1 MAITK
6 AKEQK
11 FMIDTDKEQYI
22 RNVVKLFKEK
32 ERSFE
37 NRYKSW
43 STCHNYFL
51 ALHKNYGGKKFKNL
65 NKTEQ
70 SLALLNLSFYLASW
84 GMYRGSSFV
93 LQYDYTIFTKVID
106 IVLDSKYSLLWDV
119 NYKTIIDER
128 EQVKKLLID
137 IRDNIN
143 KALIDYRVFYNT
155 KSIFKAKYRDEAFIS
170 QTLTTKILLG
180 TLCCCPAYDTY
191 FSNSISGTFSNF
203 NDNEKIDNLLELVS
217 RNKVFDELSKETKYP
232 LMKIVDIAY
241 FHMGLEEDF
250 KNYYQKYIITLNEP
264 TLNEWKKVVK
274 SIKQFY
280 YKMNDKE
287 DYKIHVGFECEKKQV
302 DKFIDKYKTKI
313 ESILLSL
320 SNERD

>member
-1 MAITK
+1 MTR

-11 FMIDTDKEQYI
+11 FMIDADKEQYI
-22 RNVVKLFKEK
+22 KNVVKLFIEK
-32 ERSFE
+32 ERQSFE
-37 NRYKSW
+37 TRYKSW
-43 STCHNYFL
+43 SSCHKYFL
-51 ALHKNYGGKKFKNL
+51 ELHNKYGGKKFKDL

-84 GMYRGSSFV
+84 GMYRGSSFA
-93 LQYDYTIFTKVID
+93 LQYDNTIFTKVID
-106 IVLDSKYSLLWDV
+106 IVLDSKYNLLWDIDY
-119 NYKTIIDER
+119 NKIINER

-137 IRDNIN
+137 IRDGIN

-155 KSIFKAKYRDEAFIS
+155 KSIFKAKYKDEAIIS

-217 RNKVFDELSKETKYP
+217 RNKVFAELSKETKYP
-232 LMKIVDIAY
+232 LMKIVDMAY
-241 FHMGLEEDF
+241 FNMGMEKDF
-250 KNYYQKYIITLNEP
+250 KNYYQKYILTLNEP
-264 TLNEWKKVVK
+264 TPNEWKKVVK

-287 DYKIHVGFECEKKQV
+287 DYEIHVGFECDKKQV
-302 DKFIDKYKTKI
+302 DKFINKYKTKI
-313 ESILLSL
+313 DNILLSL
-320 SNERD
+320 SEEK